1 MQYYMAKKAVS
12 LRKKLKFY
20 DIKTIAFCGINHIM
34 RVQKEAFKSL
44 GWPDPYSGG

>member
-20 DIKTIAFCGINHIM
+20 DIKTIAFL
-34 RVQKEAFKSL
+34 R
-44 GWPDPYSGG
+44 Y